1 MALVTFSASAQIQQ
15 AWVARYNNGITNGTN
30 QAVKMALDPQGNI
43 YVTGFSQN
51 ANTNLGYV
59 TIKYAPNGT
68 QLWAARY
75 DSTNSSTATPAGFV
89 LDNSNNVI
97 VTGSALTVKYD
108 SSGNEM
114 WTAQFA
120 ATSVAVDTNLNV
132 YVVGFSTD
140 FATAKISAA
149 GSNVWQTSYPSSLGP
164 NVSQVVAADSEGNV
178 DVAGSQAFYCNEYSC
193 SQQMLLVQYSSDGNQ
208 NWSEAALGYAIPA
221 VQVAGIALDNAGNIY
236 LVANAYLEPYSTFE
250 YASNG
255 SGIWAAFNPTSNGGS
270 VGRAIAVDL
279 FGNTFVTGYDGYN
292 YPNTPFPIGTYKLGT
307 NGAYV
312 WTNLYYSMPVAA
324 SVGTAITVDK
334 ANNVYVTGYSPGTN
348 FANDIVT
355 IKYGNNGNQIWLQR
369 YTSPGNGNAAGN
381 AIAVDN
387 NGNVYVTGYDTTAAG
402 GTEIVTI
409 KYSPVTLQ
417 RRSDGTVILQAQGS
431 PGESFDIEA
440 SENLLNWLD
449 LGIATADTNGLMQ
462 FDDTNAPNHP
472 ARFYYTSPQ

>member
-75 DSTNSSTATPAGFV
+75 DSTNSPTATPAGLV

-108 SSGNEM
+108 SNGNEM

-120 ATSVAVDTNLNV
+120 GTSLAVDANLNV

-149 GSNVWQTSYPSSLGP
+149 GSNVWQTSYPSSLRP
-164 NVSQVVAADSEGNV
+164 NVSQVVAVDNEGNV

-208 NWSEAALGYAIPA
+208 NWSDAALGYAIPA
-221 VQVAGIALDNAGNIY
+221 VQVAGIALDNAANIY
-236 LVANAYLEPYSTFE
+236 LVANAYVEPYSTFE
-250 YASNG
+250 YASKG
-255 SGIWAAFNPTSNGGS
+255 SAIWSAFDPSEYFGS
-270 VGRAIAVDL
+270 DALGLAIDAL
-279 FGNTFVTGYDGYN
+279 GNTFVTGGL
-292 YPNTPFPIGTYKLGT
+292 GTCEIAT
-307 NGAYV
+307 NGAYI
-312 WTNLYYSMPVAA
+312 WTNCYYLFPVTG
-324 SVGTAITVDK
+324 SQGMSITVDQGDN
-334 ANNVYVTGYSPGTN
+334 AYVTGFSPGTN
-348 FANDIVT
+348 STNDIVT
-355 IKYGNNGNQIWLQR
+355 IKYDHKGNQIWLQR
-369 YTSPGNGNAAGN
+369 YASPGNGNAAGN

-417 RRSDGTVILQAQGS
+417 RRPDGTVILQAQGS

-462 FDDTNAPNHP
+462 FEDTNAPNYP